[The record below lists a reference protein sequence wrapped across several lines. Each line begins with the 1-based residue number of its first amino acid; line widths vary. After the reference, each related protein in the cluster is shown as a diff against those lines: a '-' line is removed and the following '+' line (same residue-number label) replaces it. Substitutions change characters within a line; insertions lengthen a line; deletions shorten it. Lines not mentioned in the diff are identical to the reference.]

1 MFHLKVFSNSFVCW
15 DGDIIVSFYP
25 HSQVQ
30 LAYHCRDLS
39 KSEFYNIPNFNS
51 LISWCVVGLF
61 IVIGLTLYYDL
72 NFMIILS
79 KIILDL
85 IIC

>member
-30 LAYHCRDLS
+30 LDYNCGDLS
-39 KSEFYNIPNFNS
+39 KSEFYKFPNFNS
-51 LISWCVVGLF
+51 PISWRGVGLF
-61 IVIGLTLYYDL
+61 IIIGMALYYHL
-72 NFMIILS
+72 NF